1 MLADRAEALDPGV
14 TQIADF
20 IAAISEVPGLIFK
33 LQEKVNYQLGSL
45 EVYEGVP
52 RILLF
57 IKVDWKV
64 EEVVGFRVIFVYNF

>member
-20 IAAISEVPGLIFK
+20 IAAISEVPRLIFK

>member
-14 TQIADF
+14 TQIANF

-64 EEVVGFRVIFVYNF
+64 EEVVGL